1 MNTLLQIIGISWA
14 ANLFV
19 SHIGYKYKKPF
30 SCELCMAFWIGLFY
44 FHSVE
49 GLFFAFTSSVIAV
62 LINRYV

>member
-1 MNTLLQIIGISWA
+1 MTILLIIIGISWM

-19 SHIGYKYKKPF
+19 QKIGYKYMKPF

-49 GLFFAFTSSVIAV
+49 GVFFAFTSSVIAV
-62 LINRYV
+62 LINRYI

>member
-14 ANLFV
+14 SNLFV

-30 SCELCMAFWIGLFY
+30 SCELCMAFWLGLFY

-49 GLFFAFTSSVIAV
+49 GLFFELLRLLLMV
-62 LINRYV
+62 LVD